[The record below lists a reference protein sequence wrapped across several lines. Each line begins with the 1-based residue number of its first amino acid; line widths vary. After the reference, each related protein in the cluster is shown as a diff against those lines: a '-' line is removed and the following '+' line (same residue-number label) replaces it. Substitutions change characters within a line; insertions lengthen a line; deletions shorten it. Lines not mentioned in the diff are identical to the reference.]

1 MSFQEPAKAKPS
13 PRSEGCGAMHLLL
26 ARMLTA
32 VEQTR
37 CRLLGMSAGEA
48 CENVEAVDLSS
59 N

>member
-1 MSFQEPAKAKPS
+1 
-13 PRSEGCGAMHLLL
+13 MHLLL